1 MDKVI
6 ITAAV
11 TGSRPTKEMCAGVPY
26 TPAEIADA
34 AVECWQAGAAIA
46 HIHVRDPE
54 TGAPS
59 SDLHLFQE
67 VLDRIR
73 SCCDMLVNLTTS
85 GLNIIGATEDEVIE
99 RRLEPASLRPDICSL
114 DIGSLNF
121 PDRPFV
127 NSPRFGKAAAQ
138 RMYQYGVKPEIEL
151 FDVGHID
158 QARYWID
165 QGWIADPPYFQL
177 CMGVRWGIPASP
189 ENLIFMQSK
198 LPAGSPWSVLGVGR
212 HQLPM
217 ITLGILLGG
226 HVRVGFEDNLY
237 RRKGQLAKNNAE
249 MVEMAVELIQ
259 VLQREPASPA
269 EARTA
274 LGIKRNA

>member
-11 TGSRPTKEMCAGVPY
+11 CGSRPTKEMNPAVPY

-34 AVECWQAGAAIA
+34 AVECWQAGAAVA
-46 HIHVRDPE
+46 HIHVRDPQ

-59 SDLHLFQE
+59 SEIGLFRD

-73 SCCDMLVNLTTS
+73 SRCDMLVNLTTS
-85 GLNIIGATEDEVIE
+85 GLNIAAPSEDEIID
-99 RRLEPASLRPDICSL
+99 RRLEPVSLRPDICSL

-121 PDRPFV
+121 QDRPFV
-127 NSPRFGKAAAQ
+127 NSPRFGQTAAR
-138 RMYQYGVKPEIEL
+138 RMREAGVKPEIEV

-158 QARYWID
+158 QARHWLES
-165 QGWIADPPYFQL
+165 GLIADPPYFQL

-198 LPAGSPWSVLGVGR
+198 LPAGCQWSVLGVGR

-217 ITLGILLGG
+217 ITMGVLLGG
-226 HVRVGFEDNLY
+226 HVRVGFEDNLF
-237 RRKGQLAKNNAE
+237 RRRGELAKSNAE
-249 MVEMAVELIQ
+249 MVEMAVEVVQ

-269 EARTA
+269 EARTM
-274 LGIKRNA
+274 LGIPPL

>member
-11 TGSRPTKEMCAGVPY
+11 CGSRPTKEMNPAVPY

-34 AVECWQAGAAIA
+34 AVECWQAGAAVA
-46 HIHVRDPE
+46 HIHVRDPQ

-59 SDLHLFQE
+59 SEIGLFRE

-73 SCCDMLVNLTTS
+73 SRCDMLVNLTTS
-85 GLNIIGATEDEVIE
+85 GFNITAVSEDEIIE
-99 RRLEPASLRPDICSL
+99 QRLEPVGLRPDICSL

-121 PDRPFV
+121 QDRPFV
-127 NSPRFGKAAAQ
+127 NSPQFGQTAAR
-138 RMYQYGVKPEIEL
+138 RMRECGVKPEIEV

-158 QARYWID
+158 QARYWLD
-165 QGWIADPPYFQL
+165 DGLIAEPPYFQL

-198 LPAGSPWSVLGVGR
+198 LPAGCRWSVLGVGR

-217 ITLGILLGG
+217 ITMGVLLGG
-226 HVRVGFEDNLY
+226 HVRVGFEDNLF
-237 RRKGQLAKNNAE
+237 RRRGELAKSNAE
-249 MVEMAVELIQ
+249 MVEMAVEVVQ

-269 EARTA
+269 EARTM
-274 LGIKRNA
+274 LGIPPL